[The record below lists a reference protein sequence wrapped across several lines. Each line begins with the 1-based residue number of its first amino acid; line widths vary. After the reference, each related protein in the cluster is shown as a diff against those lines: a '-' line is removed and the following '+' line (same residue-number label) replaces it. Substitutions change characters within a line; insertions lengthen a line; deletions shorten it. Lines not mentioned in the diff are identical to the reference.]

1 VLRGVTETDSFPPSL
16 PISTWCEFYP
26 ERLTLTDE
34 RLDPPFPSWFN
45 RLRQVVNYLFWLT
58 YGAIGLQ
65 ILLELAG
72 ASNQS
77 GFRKFWNVLMHP
89 FLGPF
94 EGLFPDLLLYGH
106 FRVRISYLMALGVY
120 ALVQAAAYG
129 LIHLL
134 RPKALA

>member
-1 VLRGVTETDSFPPSL
+1 MSSGGLALTE
-16 PISTWCEFYP
+16 
-26 ERLTLTDE
+26 E
-34 RLDPPFPSWFN
+34 RLDTPIPSWFN
-45 RLRQVVNYLFWLT
+45 RLRQVVNYLFCLT

-77 GFRKFWNVLMHP
+77 GFRKFMNVLIHP

-106 FRVRISYLMALGVY
+106 FRVRISYLMALAIY
-120 ALVQAAAYG
+120 ALVQGATYG

-134 RPKALA
+134 RPKTVA

>member
-1 VLRGVTETDSFPPSL
+1 MTE
-16 PISTWCEFYP
+16 
-26 ERLTLTDE
+26 E
-34 RLDPPFPSWFN
+34 RLDPPFPIWFN

-72 ASNQS
+72 ASNKS
-77 GFRKFWNVLMHP
+77 GFRKFLNVLIHP

-94 EGLFPDLLLYGH
+94 EGLFPDLLFDGR
-106 FRVRISYLMALGVY
+106 FRVRISYLVALGIY
-120 ALVQAAAYG
+120 LLVQAAVYG

-134 RPKALA
+134 RPKPLMD